1 VNSFK
6 AKITDIQSTR
16 HLSMVSLAAGDVKL
30 KSIVIDTAST
40 CDYLLV
46 GKEVHVIFKE
56 MEVSISTQPDLP
68 ISLQNE
74 ITGKITRLEIGEI
87 LSKVTLETEVG
98 TVVSVI
104 STNSAERLGLKEEQQ
119 VYAMIKTNE
128 IMLSAE

>member
-1 VNSFK
+1 
-6 AKITDIQSTR
+6 
-16 HLSMVSLAAGDVKL
+16 MVSLAAGDVKL

>member
-1 VNSFK
+1 
-6 AKITDIQSTR
+6 
-16 HLSMVSLAAGDVKL
+16 MVSLAAGDVKL

-46 GKEVHVIFKE
+46 GKEVNVIFKE

-68 ISLQNE
+68 ISLQNQ
-74 ITGKITRLEIGEI
+74 ITGKITRLEKGKI

-104 STNSAERLGLKEEQQ
+104 STNSAERLNLKEEQQ

-128 IMLSAE
+128 VMLSAE